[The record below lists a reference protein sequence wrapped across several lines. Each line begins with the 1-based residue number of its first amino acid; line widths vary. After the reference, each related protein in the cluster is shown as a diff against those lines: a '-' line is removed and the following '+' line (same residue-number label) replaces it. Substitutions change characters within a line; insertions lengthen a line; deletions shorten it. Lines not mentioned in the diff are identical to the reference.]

1 MWQLIEFT
9 EDLLIIGG
17 AMIFVGWLLVTGLIA
32 LVTQRAH
39 RIQRD
44 WSVGRDVK

>member
-9 EDLLIIGG
+9 EDLLILVG
-17 AMIFVGWLLVTGLIA
+17 ATVFVGWLLVTALIA
-32 LVTQRAH
+32 VVTQKAH